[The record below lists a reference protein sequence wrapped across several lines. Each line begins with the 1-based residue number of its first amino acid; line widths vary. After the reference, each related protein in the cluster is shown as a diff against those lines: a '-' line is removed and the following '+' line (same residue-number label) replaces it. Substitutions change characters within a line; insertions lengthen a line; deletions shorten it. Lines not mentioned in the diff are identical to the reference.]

1 VLLEERIVSQH
12 AGAVENQVTS
22 GITAPTEGRQKMTGA
37 GNLMI
42 DQAQKRENC
51 QEGLN
56 GAQQT
61 VKK

>member
-1 VLLEERIVSQH
+1 MRNKQD
-12 AGAVENQVTS
+12 AGAVENQTTS

-42 DQAQKRENC
+42 EQAEKRGNR
-51 QEGLN
+51 QEGRN

-61 VKK
+61 IKK